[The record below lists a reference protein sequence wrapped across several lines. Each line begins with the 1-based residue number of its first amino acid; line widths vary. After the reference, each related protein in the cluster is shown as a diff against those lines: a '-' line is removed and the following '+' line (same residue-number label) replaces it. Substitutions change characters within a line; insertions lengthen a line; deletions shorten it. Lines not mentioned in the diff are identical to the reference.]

1 MMKKY
6 ILLSLLVV
14 LVIFLSACGEN
25 KSNKKKMENEKNNVS
40 QNIDNDNKNKTMLYL
55 VKIDRE
61 KKEQND
67 GLELNNAEIFPMDIC
82 SGKITEVGIDGK
94 LSPQEVLEKLFSYK
108 NDFQQGIYN
117 TFSESKN
124 IKIDKLVIKNNFA
137 TVILSGEIKADKM
150 CGGQLMHD
158 QIVKTLSQFDNI
170 AGADIFVGD
179 KEISEYITTMEN
191 KN

>member
-1 MMKKY
+1 MKKY

>member
-1 MMKKY
+1 
-6 ILLSLLVV
+6 V